1 MKLYH
6 GSTVIVDKPLV
17 CYGRDNL
24 DFGKG
29 FYTTSMQSQA
39 EKWVQRFIFLGK
51 KGIINIYNFDDTDNL
66 KKYRYKKFLEYNEE
80 WLDFVLACRGGSK
93 EYQNYDIIEGGIAND
108 KVFNTVEL
116 FLKASLINQQHC
128 SALSLKS
135 QIIRFALLIRRLLII
150 FYSLNLATKQKETM
164 HDSRRY
170 SFADEIRTN
179 NFPSGKKS
187 KH

>member
-17 CYGRDNL
+17 SYGRDNL

-39 EKWVQRFIFLGK
+39 EKWVQRYIFLGK
-51 KGIINIYNFDDTDNL
+51 KGIINIYNFDDDNIQT
-66 KKYRYKKFLEYNEE
+66 KYRYKKFTEYNEE

-116 FLKASLINQQHC
+116 FFTGLIDKATALQRLKFEKPNNQICFINQEVIDNLLHFE
-128 SALSLKS
+128 SSYEAKGAL
-135 QIIRFALLIRRLLII
+135 A
-150 FYSLNLATKQKETM
+150 
-164 HDSRRY
+164 
-170 SFADEIRTN
+170 
-179 NFPSGKKS
+179 
-187 KH
+187 

>member
-17 CYGRDNL
+17 SYGRDNL

-39 EKWVQRFIFLGK
+39 EKWVQRFISLGK
-51 KGIINIYNFDDTDNL
+51 KGIINIYIFDDDNIHI
-66 KKYRYKKFLEYNEE
+66 KYRYKKFTEYNEE

-116 FLKASLINQQHC
+116 FFTGLIDKSTALQRLKFEKPNNQICFINQEVVDNFLQFE
-128 SALSLKS
+128 SSYEAKGAL
-135 QIIRFALLIRRLLII
+135 A
-150 FYSLNLATKQKETM
+150 
-164 HDSRRY
+164 
-170 SFADEIRTN
+170 
-179 NFPSGKKS
+179 
-187 KH
+187 